1 MKRFGLMLHP
11 HGSSDCCILRA
22 LPRALTC
29 DVNPTWP
36 HLVMLALIGVM
47 VPGFG
52 CGPSCSL
59 GPFSSAL
66 VPSREWWRAPA
77 PAFGSRPPAWFR
89 EAIWRGRHMPD
100 ALTMLEHLAS
110 ARDFPAYTC
119 FTSQVVH
126 LPSPSEVILEPS
138 IGFLPLRRAPWV
150 SSWRPSTPIIMVSF
164 VAFEFGTHSWLL
176 SRHLREKPSVDASRG
191 RSATF
196 SAVTRP

>member
-1 MKRFGLMLHP
+1 MASPRDARLDRGHGAWLWWLRPFVLFGTVLFGL
-11 HGSSDCCILRA
+11 A
-22 LPRALTC
+22 AFPR
-29 DVNPTWP
+29 
-36 HLVMLALIGVM
+36 LV
-47 VPGFG
+47 
-52 CGPSCSL
+52 
-59 GPFSSAL
+59 
-66 VPSREWWRAPA
+66 A

-89 EAIWRGRHMPD
+89 DAIWRGLRLSAAGVNMPD
-100 ALTMLEHLAS
+100 ALTTLEHLAS

-126 LPSPSEVILEPS
+126 LLADELQTSPSEVIPGVLEPS
-138 IGFLPLRRAPWV
+138 IGFLPLRRAPWA

-191 RSATF
+191 RSTTF